1 MSRLLLWILAFLVL
15 APAPA
20 YAHEVRP
27 AYLQIRELDADT
39 YDILWKT
46 PARGEMRLALDV
58 VLPSACESISPPNTV
73 MLDGAV
79 IARWRE
85 TCRDG
90 LVGQTIGISALDR
103 TLTDAIVRFEPAKG
117 RALTLRLT
125 PANPEAVIPAQ
136 QPWTQVAGSYFVIGV
151 EHIIFGYD
159 HLLFVLALLLLVRD
173 LPRLLGAISAFT
185 AAHTLTL
192 AGTTFGLIRLP
203 SAPVEA
209 SIALSIAFLAA
220 EILRSRDGLPSLTRR
235 LPWIAAFGFGL
246 LHGFGFAGALRDIG
260 LPEDAVALA
269 LLFFNLGVEAGQIA
283 FVLVVL
289 ASIWVLARLKLS
301 PPRWASDVPVYAI
314 GAVAS
319 FWFIERTVG
328 LAIS

>member
-1 MSRLLLWILAFLVL
+1 MNRLLLLILAAL
-15 APAPA
+15 AFASTPAN
-20 YAHEVRP
+20 AHEVRP

-58 VLPSACESISPPNTV
+58 VLPAACESVSPPNTV

-85 TCRDG
+85 TCRGG
-90 LVGQTIGISALDR
+90 LVGQTIGVSSLDR
-103 TLTDAIVRFEPAKG
+103 TLTDAIVRFEPAEG

-125 PANPEAVIPAQ
+125 PDSPETAIPAQ
-136 QPWTQVAGSYFVIGV
+136 QPWLQVAGSYFVIGV
-151 EHIIFGYD
+151 EHIVFGYD

-185 AAHTLTL
+185 LAHTLTL
-192 AGTTFGLIRLP
+192 AGTTFGLVRLP

-220 EILRSRDGLPSLTRR
+220 EIMRSRAGEPSLTRQM
-235 LPWIAAFGFGL
+235 PWIAAFGFGL

-283 FVLVVL
+283 FVLTVL
-289 ASIWVLARLKLS
+289 LVLWGARRIAPQ
-301 PPRWASDVPVYAI
+301 PPRWAMDAPVYAI

-319 FWFIERTVG
+319 FWFIERTAG
-328 LAIS
+328 LALG